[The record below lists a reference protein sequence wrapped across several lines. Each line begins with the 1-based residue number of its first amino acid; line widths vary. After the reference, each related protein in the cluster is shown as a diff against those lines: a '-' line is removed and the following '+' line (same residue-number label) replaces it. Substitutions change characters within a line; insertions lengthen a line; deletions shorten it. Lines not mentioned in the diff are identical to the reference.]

1 MTAPAAGSV
10 PAALE
15 RLATALGP
23 RFSTTLVTGPGRRP
37 CLAVT
42 SRHTAAGDNIYAD
55 AVAYWWSWVEL
66 IGSTS
71 DPLAAAAEISK
82 VVGTGAGPS
91 HE

>member
-55 AVAYWWSWVEL
+55 AVAYWWSWVEWVHD
-66 IGSTS
+66 SF
-71 DPLAAAAEISK
+71 
-82 VVGTGAGPS
+82 VGDDLGRCRGLGV
-91 HE
+91 